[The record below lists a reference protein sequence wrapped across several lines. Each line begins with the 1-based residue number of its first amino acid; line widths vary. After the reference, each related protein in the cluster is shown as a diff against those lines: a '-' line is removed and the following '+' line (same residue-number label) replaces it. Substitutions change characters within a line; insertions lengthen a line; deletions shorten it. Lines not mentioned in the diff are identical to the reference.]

1 MIDLYNYLVYNTCVE
16 VLMNN
21 IEFEYFLKGKL
32 AENGL
37 NISKLA
43 EMLGTSQANV
53 SQRIKRGSFNC
64 IELYHIADLLGY
76 KIEWIKTSYGKRD

>member
-1 MIDLYNYLVYNTCVE
+1 
-16 VLMNN
+16 MNN

-37 NISKLA
+37 NISKLS
-43 EMLGTSQANV
+43 EMLGTSQANI

-64 IELYHIADLLGY
+64 VELYHIAELLGY
-76 KIEWIKTSYGKRD
+76 KIEWIKTEGKRD

>member
-1 MIDLYNYLVYNTCVE
+1 MEKIMISNK
-16 VLMNN
+16 

-43 EMLGTSQANV
+43 EKLGTSQANI
-53 SQRIKRGSFNC
+53 SQRIKKASFDY
-64 IELYHIADLLGY
+64 IELSKIADMLGY
-76 KIEWIKTSYGKRD
+76 DIEWIKRK

>member
-1 MIDLYNYLVYNTCVE
+1 
-16 VLMNN
+16 MNN

-43 EMLGTSQANV
+43 EMLGTTPQNIST
-53 SQRIKRGSFNC
+53 RIKRGSFNC

-76 KIEWIKTSYGKRD
+76 NIKWEKKL